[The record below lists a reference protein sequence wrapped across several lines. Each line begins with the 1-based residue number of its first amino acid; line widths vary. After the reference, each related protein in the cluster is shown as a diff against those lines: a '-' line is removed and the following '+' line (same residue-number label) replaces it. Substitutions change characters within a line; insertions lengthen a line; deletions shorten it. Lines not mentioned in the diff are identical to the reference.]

1 MSPLSD
7 PKNFPVGAHKPT
19 PSPGRMRWPIDT
31 TSGRRFAV
39 SKRVLASG
47 QIITTDEEG
56 DEWTG
61 SWETPFLHEPYAPMD
76 EGG

>member
-1 MSPLSD
+1 
-7 PKNFPVGAHKPT
+7 
-19 PSPGRMRWPIDT
+19 MRWPIDT

-47 QIITTDEEG
+47 QIVTTDENG

-61 SWETPFLHEPYAPMD
+61 SWETPFLHEPYTA
-76 EGG
+76 EGGE